1 MLSTEVC
8 GLKLK
13 NPTIL
18 ASGILGTVGSS
29 LRRVAEF
36 GAGAVV
42 TKSIGAIARA
52 GYKNPTVI
60 ELEYGLLN
68 AVGLSNPG
76 YMDFRI
82 ELEVA
87 KQGNV
92 PVIASVYGFNVGE
105 FIEVAKAME
114 NYGADAIELNLSCP
128 NVEKAGTYFGQD
140 NELAFEV
147 TEAVKKAVS
156 VPVMPKLTVNTDVV
170 PIAKACAEAG
180 CDGIVAINAVR
191 AMKIDVNIAKP
202 VLSNKVGGL
211 SGPAIKPIAL
221 AAVYDIAKNVD
232 MTIIACGG
240 ITTGKDAAEFLMAGA
255 SAVEIGS
262 AVHFRGVEVFKLVQE
277 ELAAFMEERGY
288 KALKDLVGAA
298 L

>member
-29 LRRVAEF
+29 LRRMAEL

-42 TKSIGAIARA
+42 TKSIGTIARV
-52 GYKNPTVI
+52 GHKNPSVI
-60 ELEYGLLN
+60 ELEHGLLN
-68 AVGLSNPG
+68 AVGLANPG
-76 YMDFRI
+76 YRDFRI

-87 KQGNV
+87 KQGKA

-105 FIEVAKAME
+105 FVEVAKAME
-114 NYGADAIELNLSCP
+114 GYGADAIELNLSCP
-128 NVEKAGTYFGQD
+128 NVEKAGAYFGQD
-140 NELAFEV
+140 AKLAFEV
-147 TEAVKKAVS
+147 TEAVKRAVK
-156 VPVMPKLTVNTDVV
+156 VPVLPKLSANTSIV
-170 PIAKACAEAG
+170 PIAKACVEAG
-180 CDGIVAINAVR
+180 CDGIVAINTVR
-191 AMKIDVNIAKP
+191 AMKIDVNTAMP

-221 AAVYDIAKNVD
+221 AAVYDIAKNVET
-232 MTIIACGG
+232 TIIGCGG
-240 ITTGKDAAEFLMAGA
+240 VTTGQDAAEFLMAGA
-255 SAVEIGS
+255 SAVEMGS
-262 AVHFRGVEVFKLVQE
+262 AVHYRGEEVFKLVQG
-277 ELAAFMEERGY
+277 ELSALMKEQGQ
-288 KALKDLVGAA
+288 KGLKDLVGAA